1 MYSGDLV
8 LQKKKIRREIRQ
20 LRDSLSASD
29 INSKSSAIEA
39 SLWQLIVGAY
49 SNTPIH
55 GNTPISRQ
63 PFESIMFYIAF
74 GSEVRTQ
81 NCIIRAIDSGKTVI
95 APVCGTN
102 GKRQLLPSRLL
113 DLQSEVAKGAYGI
126 FEPKPE
132 FRRPFPLEKID
143 LVIVPGLAF
152 DENGYRIGGGGGYY
166 DRFLARCSQA
176 LHVGLAYEM
185 QIVERAV
192 PAAWDVP
199 VHKII
204 TENRVISCSDRENS

>member
-29 INSKSSAIEA
+29 INSKSSAIGA
-39 SLWQLIVGAY
+39 TLWQLIVGAY
-49 SNTPIH
+49 DNTPV
-55 GNTPISRQ
+55 PCQ

-95 APVCGTN
+95 APVCSTN

-113 DLQSEVAKGAYGI
+113 DLQSEVAEGAYGI

-185 QIVERAV
+185 QIVECAV
-192 PAAWDVP
+192 PATWDVP

-204 TENRVISCSDRENS
+204 TEDRVISCSDKENF